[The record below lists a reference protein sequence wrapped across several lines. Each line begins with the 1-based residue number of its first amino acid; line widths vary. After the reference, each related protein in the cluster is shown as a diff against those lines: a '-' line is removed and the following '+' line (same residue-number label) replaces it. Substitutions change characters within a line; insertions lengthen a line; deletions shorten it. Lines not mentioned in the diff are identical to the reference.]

1 RRRHEA
7 PPCDQPEGPAPRGA
21 AGGRRRPRARDGGHP
36 VRMQHAARSGLGGR
50 LRRRRV
56 RPVHAGRARPLRL
69 LPLPLLAGAGGGL
82 ADELPELDAD
92 LRRGGPGL
100 GEDRPRVPMIAGLAT
115 LALLAQAPPTS
126 TGAPVTTGGT
136 SFYLRMWPDQFVK
149 FDPAT
154 DTVV

>member
-1 RRRHEA
+1 
-7 PPCDQPEGPAPRGA
+7 
-21 AGGRRRPRARDGGHP
+21 
-36 VRMQHAARSGLGGR
+36 RSGLGGR
-50 LRRRRV
+50 LRRRHV

-69 LPLPLLAGAGGGL
+69 LPLLLLAGAGAGL

-154 DTVV
+154 DTVVKSLKNHHGTGYDVELSWDRKRVFQVTGQRSFVEIVDLATM